1 MAMLTTDSALWPS
14 ARVSVIA
21 TASSANVVTR
31 LISTTV
37 TPSAAATTV
46 EHDPAAESIDEAAD
60 ADRARGADERRP
72 EIQLRVIDAA
82 DVEIGEQRF
91 GDEAQTLRA
100 PGQRADHRGRR
111 DEQHDPAVIQR
122 AGS

>member
-1 MAMLTTDSALWPS
+1 MLTTDSALWPS
-14 ARVSVIA
+14 ARVSVTA

-37 TPSAAATTV
+37 TPSAAATTGQYG
-46 EHDPAAESIDEAAD
+46 PAAESIDEAAD

-72 EIQLRVIDAA
+72 QIQLRVIDAA

-100 PGQRADHRGRR
+100 PGQRADHRAPH
-111 DEQHDPAVIQR
+111 DQHDPAIIQR
-122 AGS
+122 AVTTS